1 MTTKRKTPRPRPVVL
16 QVTAGGTNRVALQ
29 AALRV
34 ARALERDFE
43 SIFVED
49 DDLFS
54 LAAMPF
60 AREIP
65 ASGGRSRPLN
75 QEQVAR
81 QMRAASSAAHREIE
95 RSAREADMPARFAV
109 VRDEPEHAMREASS
123 RASILALGEPVT
135 PSSGHRELDV
145 LMSCLAGVMGCL
157 VVGSGARRAQGRVVA
172 VVDQPERLEDIL
184 KTTARFAGPAAREIG
199 FITLGQGLS
208 ARRQIEAGIRKL
220 LPTELDV
227 GVESLSSEDPGF
239 VAAAV
244 QRLGGGLLIA
254 RFGGP
259 LIPRNEVIARITAQL
274 ECPLLLLRT
283 GAENGED

>member
-1 MTTKRKTPRPRPVVL
+1 VTTKRKTPRPRPVVL
-16 QVTAGGTNRVALQ
+16 QVSAGGTNPVALQ

-49 DDLFS
+49 DDLYS

-60 AREIP
+60 AREIS

-95 RSAREADMPARFAV
+95 RRAREADMPARFAV
-109 VRDEPEHAMREASS
+109 VRDEPVHAMREASS
-123 RASILALGEPVT
+123 KASILVLGEPVT
-135 PSSGHRELDV
+135 PSGHRELDM

-157 VVGSGARRAQGRVVA
+157 LVGTGARRSKGRIVA
-172 VVDQPERLEDIL
+172 VIDQPERLEDIL
-184 KTTARFAGPAAREIG
+184 KTAARFAGKAPEGIG
-199 FITLGQGLS
+199 FITLGQGLG

-220 LPTELDV
+220 LPSGLDV
-227 GVESLSSEDPGF
+227 GVEALSSEDPGF

-274 ECPLLLLRT
+274 DCPLLLLRT

>member
-1 MTTKRKTPRPRPVVL
+1 MTTKRKRSRPRPVVL
-16 QVTAGGTNRVALQ
+16 QVSASGTNPVALQ
-29 AALRV
+29 AALRI

-60 AREIP
+60 AREI
-65 ASGGRSRPLN
+65 SVSGRSRPLN

-95 RSAREADMPARFAV
+95 RSAREADMPASFAV

-123 RASILALGEPVT
+123 KASILALGEPVT
-135 PSSGHRELDV
+135 QSGRREVDT
-145 LMSCLAGVMGCL
+145 LMSCLAGAMGCL
-157 VVGSGARRAQGRVVA
+157 LVGSGARRSKGRVVA
-172 VVDQPERLEDIL
+172 VIDQPERLNDIL
-184 KTTARFAGPAAREIG
+184 KATARFAGSAAREIG
-199 FITLGQGLS
+199 FITLGQGMS

-220 LPTELDV
+220 LPADLDV

-259 LIPRNEVIARITAQL
+259 LIPRNEVIARLTAQL
-274 ECPLLLLRT
+274 DCPLLLLRT
-283 GAENGED
+283 GAENGDD

>member
-1 MTTKRKTPRPRPVVL
+1 MTTKRKSPRPRPVVL
-16 QVTAGGTNRVALQ
+16 QVSASGTNPVALQ

-49 DDLFS
+49 DGLFS
-54 LAAMPF
+54 LAGMPF
-60 AREIP
+60 AREIS

-95 RSAREADMPARFAV
+95 RTAREADMTSRFAV
-109 VRDEPEHAMREASS
+109 VRDEPEHAIRQASS
-123 RASILALGEPVT
+123 KASILVLGEPVT
-135 PSSGHRELDV
+135 PAGHRELDTV
-145 LMSCLAGVMGCL
+145 MSCLAGVMGCL
-157 VVGSGARRAQGRVVA
+157 MVGSGARRSKGRVVA
-172 VVDQPERLEDIL
+172 VIDQSERLEDIL

-199 FITLGQGLS
+199 FITLGQGLGT
-208 ARRQIEAGIRKL
+208 RRQIEAGIGKFL
-220 LPTELDV
+220 SGELDV
-227 GVESLSSEDPGF
+227 GVESLSSEDPAF

-244 QRLGGGLLIA
+244 RRLGGGLLIA
-254 RFGGP
+254 RFGGS

-274 ECPLLLLRT
+274 DCPLLLLRT
-283 GAENGED
+283 GGENGDD